1 MLVPL
6 TTGTRARTEISSAAG
21 GAASAGFFFQAA
33 VRACLLLAVLL
44 TGCATLPPPTDKIPE
59 HAFASPGETRLGVL
73 AHTLAEPH
81 PDKTGLVLLDTG
93 YQAFLLR
100 AAMIEAAERSID
112 AQYYIWNSDLSGAYL
127 ARRLLLAADR
137 GVRVRVLLDDM
148 NVKGRDEVIAT
159 LAGHPNID
167 VRIYNPQAVREGAG
181 KLFGFAAD
189 FRRLNRR
196 MHNKTFVVD
205 GALGI
210 VGGRNIG
217 DEYFDLRTDMNHRDR
232 DVLAVGPPVRDM
244 STGFDAYWNSP
255 WSYPIGVLA
264 PGIASESEREAQ
276 LARAREAAADT
287 GAFWRQPP
295 VNAAQGQ
302 LALEQAFADAFWA
315 EAEMVFDP
323 PVVDMQEDTE
333 RPMRTAEVLRAL
345 VEESTSEILIESA
358 YFVLGDGQLENL
370 ARTRARGVRVSVLTN
385 SLASNDVTANHAGYA
400 RRRPAIVAGGV
411 ELRELRPDAAAC
423 RVWVE
428 TPGFCELGHMSL
440 HAKSAVFDRR
450 VLFIGSFNVNLR
462 SIYLNGET
470 LLVIR
475 SEELASRVADDIEM
489 GMAAENSWQVQQ
501 LDDGWLLWSSGPE
514 DTWRREP
521 EAGWWQRFK
530 SGLIASFPIEKYL

>member
-1 MLVPL
+1 MAALAGLLV
-6 TTGTRARTEISSAAG
+6 
-21 GAASAGFFFQAA
+21 A
-33 VRACLLLAVLL
+33 VWL
-44 TGCATLPPPTDKIPE
+44 TGCATLPPPPDQIPE
-59 HAFASPGETRLGVL
+59 HAFAFPEETALGAL
-73 AHTLAEPH
+73 ARAVAEPH
-81 PDKTGLVLLDTG
+81 PGKTGLVLLDTG

-100 AAMIEAAERSID
+100 AALIEAAERSLD
-112 AQYYIWNSDLSGAYL
+112 AQYYIWNSDLSGTYL
-127 ARRLLLAADR
+127 ARRLVLAADR
-137 GVRVRVLLDDM
+137 GVRVRLLLDDM
-148 NVKGRDEVIAT
+148 NVKGRDEV
-159 LAGHPNID
+159 LAALDRHPNID
-167 VRIYNPQAVREGAG
+167 IRIYNPQAVREGPG
-181 KLFGFAAD
+181 KLLGFAAD

-217 DEYFDLRTDMNHRDR
+217 DEYFDLHGDMNHRDR
-232 DVLAVGPPVRDM
+232 DVLAVGPPVREM
-244 STGFDAYWNSP
+244 SAGFDAYWNSR

-264 PGIASESEREAQ
+264 PETADESEWVARLAQ
-276 LARAREAAADT
+276 AREAAADT

-295 VNAAQGQ
+295 VNPAHGRAMV
-302 LALEQAFADAFWA
+302 EQALAGAVWA

-323 PVVDMQEDTE
+323 PVEDMQEDTE
-333 RPMRTAEVLRAL
+333 RPMRTAEALHAL
-345 VEESTSEILIESA
+345 VEGSTSEILVESA
-358 YFVLGDGQLENL
+358 YFILGDEQLENL
-370 ARTRARGVRVSVLTN
+370 ARTRERNVRVSVLTN

-400 RRRPAIVAGGV
+400 RRRPAMLAGGL

-428 TPGFCELGHMSL
+428 TPGFCDHGRMSL

-475 SEELASRVADDIEM
+475 SEALANRVADDIEL
-489 GMAAENSWQVQQ
+489 GMAAENSWRVRQV
-501 LDDGWLLWSSGPE
+501 DDGWLVWSSGPE
-514 DTWRREP
+514 NTWRREP

-530 SGLIASFPIEKYL
+530 SGLIASFPLEKYL